1 MKVKELIAKVRFS
14 HIICLG
20 VGVLIPIYSD
30 VLFLHEFTSSTVSAI
45 MDTVVAASVIFAAW
59 SVRNWTKEKING
71 QGFQHA
77 EKILSNL
84 HQSYVMLSTIM
95 FCLDEFHKDYII
107 YKTISEHDT
116 KNMGNESKRLMA
128 ESNKLNMTLSEII
141 ADLYSLRSWS
151 MDCTQTNEY
160 TKYINGAEEVRN
172 RCHLLLSIVH
182 PRTTDK
188 MREQWYKTFRN
199 IKMEFNE
206 TRSLYFNLEIR
217 FQEVF
222 KSESTLKNYKG

>member
-1 MKVKELIAKVRFS
+1 MNVKELIAKFRLS
-14 HIICLG
+14 HIMCISI
-20 VGVLIPIYSD
+20 GVLIPIYSD

-107 YKTISEHDT
+107 YKTISEHDE
-116 KNMGNESKRLMA
+116 KNMGNESKRLIA
-128 ESNKLNMTLSEII
+128 ESNKLNIKLSEIV

-151 MDCTQTNEY
+151 MECTQESEY
-160 TKYINGAEEVRN
+160 SKYINGAEEVRN
-172 RCHLLLSIVH
+172 RCHLLLSVVH
-182 PRTTDK
+182 PRANDN

-199 IKMEFNE
+199 IRMEFDE
-206 TRSLYFNLEIR
+206 IRSLYLNLEIR

-222 KSESTLKNYKG
+222 KSESTLKN